1 VPGGGRLA
9 QEEEAQDRTTQVTE
23 ASKGGNTTVHGAH
36 VGSTHVLPGMTEHQ
50 ARLARRLDVPTVIVV
65 LLVVPALI
73 LHFSDAGGILGLFS
87 DVLNWAIYGWFVF
100 EFVCMIYL
108 APDDREYFRYNKLDI
123 FVLVTTFP
131 LLPLQ
136 ALQALWVLRLLRL
149 IDVLPV
155 VLGRFGSVSLL
166 PYAIVLAF
174 IAVFGGG
181 IAFADLEG
189 LSVLDGIY
197 WANTTVN
204 TVGYGDVSA
213 QTTQGKLLSMVLQW
227 TGNVVLA
234 LLIGGVAAAAQKALL
249 GTAAAEA
256 RESIEE
262 VQEDVDE
269 IEEDIEDVG
278 EDVEILLKDIRGLS
292 AKDRIILK
300 ELHDIRRRLAEMN
313 PREDGLTEH
322 PSAGEE
328 ADEGAHDPAAPGG
341 KTDDSTQQRS

>member
-1 VPGGGRLA
+1 M
-9 QEEEAQDRTTQVTE
+9 TE
-23 ASKGGNTTVHGAH
+23 ASGLGGATARGAH
-36 VGSTHVLPGMTEHQ
+36 VGSTHVLPGMSEHQ
-50 ARLARRLDVPTVIVV
+50 ARLARKLDLPTVVVV

-73 LHFSDAGGILGLFS
+73 LHISDARGVLEVFSDI
-87 DVLNWAIYGWFVF
+87 LNWAIYGWFVF

-123 FVLVTTFP
+123 FVLVTTLP
-131 LLPLQ
+131 LLPNVLQ
-136 ALQALWVLRLLRL
+136 AFWVLRLLRL

-189 LSVLDGIY
+189 LSILDGIY

-249 GTAAAEA
+249 SGPSSPAT
-256 RESIEE
+256 R
-262 VQEDVDE
+262 EDVEE
-269 IEEDIEDVG
+269 IEEDVEDVG
-278 EDVEILLKDIRGLS
+278 EDVEDLMEDIQGLS
-292 AKDRIILK
+292 AKDRVILK

-313 PREDGLTEH
+313 PTGGDSNNPVSEEPNDGTR
-322 PSAGEE
+322 P
-328 ADEGAHDPAAPGG
+328 
-341 KTDDSTQQRS
+341 RR